1 MKRYLKYFKGAWL
14 AVILAPL
21 MMVFEVL
28 CDLMQPDIMANIVD
42 TGIRGGAGT
51 AYIIQEGLKMMGIA
65 LMGFVGGAGS
75 LFFATKASQHFGYK
89 LRKDVFHQIQE
100 FSFANIDHFS
110 SASLVTRTTNDIVM
124 LIMFVGQALR
134 MFVRA
139 PMTFVGGIAH
149 AIDINST
156 LALILTV
163 SIPMLIIVV
172 SLVISKTF
180 PLFKQVQYKLDKVNA
195 VIQEN
200 LTGIRVVKAFDR
212 SQHETDRFGEAN
224 DDYVNLSIRAN
235 RIMSFMMPSITLIMN
250 ASVIAVL
257 WFGAKLVGAGD
268 MQVGEVSAFI
278 TYITRILGSL
288 MMMSMMFMMISRAQA
303 SASRIREVLDEKIDI
318 VSPEK
323 PERTKVEE
331 GRVEFKN
338 VSFRYRGAGGE
349 PALRNISFK
358 AEPGETVAILGS
370 TGSGKSTL
378 VNLIP
383 RLYDVTEGEVLVD
396 GVDVRN
402 YDVEGLR
409 KGIGMV
415 LQNVILFT
423 GSIADNLRWGK
434 TDATDEEVREAAA
447 MAQAEEF
454 IEKNPDKYDAI
465 LGQRGVNFS
474 GGQKQRLSIARALIK
489 KPKILILDD
498 STSAVDTA
506 TEAKIRNCFKNQ
518 LKGTTVII
526 IAQRISSARNADRIL
541 VMENGEI
548 VDVGNHD
555 TLMETSAVYQE
566 IYNSQLEKEEE

>member
-1 MKRYLKYFKGAWL
+1 MKNYLKYFKGAWL

-21 MMVFEVL
+21 TMVFEVL

-42 TGIRGGAGT
+42 IGIRGGAGVD
-51 AYIIQEGLKMMGIA
+51 YIVQEGLKMMGIA
-65 LMGFVGGAGS
+65 LMGFAGGFGS
-75 LFFATKASQHFGYK
+75 LYFATRASQHFGYK
-89 LRKDVFHQIQE
+89 LRKDVYHKIQE
-100 FSFANIDHFS
+100 YSFANIDRFS
-110 SASLVTRTTNDIVM
+110 GASLVTRTTNDVVM
-124 LIMFVGQALR
+124 LMNFAGMALR
-134 MFVRA
+134 MFVRS
-139 PMTFVGGIAH
+139 PMTFFGGIVH
-149 AIDINST
+149 AIDINPT
-156 LALILTV
+156 LAWVLAFSIPLLIL
-163 SIPMLIIVV
+163 VV
-172 SLVISKTF
+172 ALVIRKTF
-180 PLFKQVQYKLDKVNA
+180 PLFTQVQYKLDKVNA

-200 LTGIRVVKAFDR
+200 LTGIRVVKAFNR
-212 SQHETDRFGEAN
+212 SKHEIQRFSNAN
-224 DDYVNLSIRAN
+224 DDYVGISVKAN

-257 WFGAKLVGAGD
+257 WFGAKLVGAND
-268 MQVGEVSAFI
+268 MQVGQVSAFI

-288 MMMSMMFMMISRAQA
+288 MMMSMMFMMISRASA
-303 SASRIREVLDEKIDI
+303 SAKRINEVLEEEVDI

-323 PERTKVEE
+323 PEKTTVEK
-331 GRVEFKN
+331 GSVEFKN
-338 VSFRYRGAGGE
+338 VSFRYRGAGGD
-349 PALRNISFK
+349 PALKNISFK

-383 RLYDVTEGEVLVD
+383 RLYDVTEGEVLID
-396 GVDVRN
+396 GVDVRK
-402 YDVEGLR
+402 YDVKGLR
-409 KGIGMV
+409 DSVGMV

-423 GSIADNLRWGK
+423 GTIADNLRWGK
-434 TDATDEEVREAAA
+434 PDATDEEVREAAA

-506 TEAKIRNCFKNQ
+506 TEAKIRSCFNNQ

-526 IAQRISSARNADRIL
+526 IAQRISSAKNADKIL

-548 VDVGNHD
+548 VDAGNHES
-555 TLMETSAVYQE
+555 LMAESAVYQE
-566 IYNSQLEKEEE
+566 IYNSQLEKEEA